1 MPVTSPQLLTRSPV
15 PGDPAATRSGTPPF
29 GMASSVASVIAV
41 MAKVSQAIHHFQI
54 LRTIIGPVPVDVM
67 DDLSVEQPAT
77 EDALHDDA
85 MHISLSFSVHHG
97 AVSVGHC
104 PFTPLPFWVAFA
116 CESSIAEGKVP
127 ACHGAEVSILAGR
140 RLAA

>member
-1 MPVTSPQLLTRSPV
+1 
-15 PGDPAATRSGTPPF
+15 
-29 GMASSVASVIAV
+29 

-140 RLAA
+140 RLAALFAIHAARIARTFARTDLSTVVAHRLATLQRWGYLRGVA